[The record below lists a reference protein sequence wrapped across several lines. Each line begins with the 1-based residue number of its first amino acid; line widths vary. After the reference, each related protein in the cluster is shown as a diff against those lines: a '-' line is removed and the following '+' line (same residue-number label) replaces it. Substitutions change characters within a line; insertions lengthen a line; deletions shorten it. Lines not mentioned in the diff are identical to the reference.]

1 MHNDC
6 GFLETSPPNIRTM
19 GDHNRPRPAIE
30 RQIAPRHI
38 LQRAKGLLTSTG
50 IPTLAT
56 QEALQVVAQD
66 VSPDT
71 DTILH
76 TKNLHDGN
84 TFGDSIKRGF
94 LKARTPIVKSISLRS
109 RSRDAPRRNRKDG
122 HSDSDLSCTPLPTST
137 SMWSTPSTVSST
149 SEDSEQ
155 QPTTLVVPNLPGTS
169 SSTVVPMQRTTEK
182 LSVADGTVPLLLREG
197 VQMTKV
203 SPGKQK
209 NYIFKLDPD
218 QGQIIWQSK
227 KLRIIPIENIKE
239 LRFSSE
245 ARYYRQQ
252 FQLAQD
258 YEDRWITII
267 YILSGAYKTLH
278 LISST
283 KDVFRMWDITL
294 RKLYAIRQE
303 LMTGL
308 GHEEIRH
315 AMWEKQ
321 YWTAADESGDQK
333 LHFDEVEKLCRR
345 LNINTST
352 EELKRLFKQ
361 ADTKRQGFLN
371 FSDFRCFVKLLKARP
386 EINLLYKKLCFCN
399 DGLFDF
405 SVFEHFMHDTQKSA
419 LSRPELLDLFT
430 HYAKKPDGEIL
441 PSDVSTRFSPS
452 SSKGSASP
460 PMERLLSPPL
470 STSPPSDTVL
480 SQSVAVSPPP
490 IDTPVAHITHKL
502 SMSSQSSTLL
512 MSIDGFTSFLSSS
525 NNSAFTDQQGK
536 VWHDM
541 TRPLS
546 EYFISSSH
554 NTYLIGHQLVG
565 SSTIEGYIRALLHSC
580 RSVEVD
586 IYDGDTEPMIFHGK
600 TFTSKVPVREVCE
613 AIAKYAFVTSPYPV
627 IISAE
632 IHCSVP
638 QQEMMVE
645 IMRDVF
651 EDALVSAPVEG
662 CPKFEVLPSPEH
674 LKGKVLLKAKN
685 LYVSENESIRT
696 KEVSVD
702 TESSSTETSTDS
714 DVVQDARDERTKS
727 RIFEMDAINEV
738 KDELKKARSLFDRV
752 RGHSHNM
759 PGIAALAGSAATTS
773 IAMSEPS
780 ARPKSRDVSKVKMS
794 AAVVGLLVYTVG
806 VKCRGINKKEHYAP
820 EHMFSLSEKTANKVI
835 KQGIMDLIKHN
846 RTHLIRIYPKGLR
859 VNSSNYLPHRYWAA
873 GAQLVAINWQTFDL
887 GYMINHA
894 MFQRNGR
901 AGYVLKP
908 LALRTPDK
916 EMLLRHTQHSLDITV
931 ISAQQLPRPKDSLGH
946 EIMDKSMVDPYIE
959 VSIHVPEWAH
969 TPYSQSSSSSATPS
983 PSSSGSTGRLLSRRT
998 NAVKNN
1004 GFNPVWQEALS
1015 LPFDCVGDMFDLI
1028 FVRFAVRRDG
1038 ENDEEPIAV
1047 YCVSLG
1053 SLAMGY
1059 RHLPL
1064 HDTQLSQ
1071 YLFSTLFVK
1080 CAVN

>member
-1 MHNDC
+1 MALH
-6 GFLETSPPNIRTM
+6 
-19 GDHNRPRPAIE
+19 
-30 RQIAPRHI
+30 
-38 LQRAKGLLTSTG
+38 AKDS
-50 IPTLAT
+50 
-56 QEALQVVAQD
+56 D
-66 VSPDT
+66 
-71 DTILH
+71 
-76 TKNLHDGN
+76 DGN
-84 TFGDSIKRGF
+84 GTLRDSMIGF
-94 LKARTPIVKSISLRS
+94 LKAKTAPIVQSIRS
-109 RSRDAPRRNRKDG
+109 RSQEARRNRKDDR
-122 HSDSDLSCTPLPTST
+122 SPPLSNSRST
-137 SMWSTPSTVSST
+137 SGTVSNSSAEQST
-149 SEDSEQ
+149 ASLQ
-155 QPTTLVVPNLPGTS
+155 AAVPNLPHTTS
-169 SSTVVPMQRTTEK
+169 SDAASPIQRITK
-182 LSVADGTVPLLLREG
+182 KSSMADGTVPLLLREG
-197 VQMTKV
+197 VHMTKV

-209 NYIFKLDPD
+209 SYIFKLDPD

-239 LRFSSE
+239 LRFSSD

-267 YILSGAYKTLH
+267 YILNGAYKTLH

-283 KDVFRMWDITL
+283 KDVFCMWCLTL

-308 GHEEIRH
+308 GNEEIRH
-315 AMWEKQ
+315 AIWEKQ
-321 YWTAADESGDQK
+321 YWTASDESSDQK
-333 LHFDEVEKLCRR
+333 LHFEEVEKLCRR
-345 LNINTST
+345 LNVNTST

-361 ADTKRQGFLN
+361 ADTKCQSFLN
-371 FSDFRCFVKLLKARP
+371 FSDFQRFVKLLKARP
-386 EINLLYKKLCFCN
+386 DITLLYKKLCNSN
-399 DGLFDF
+399 DGQFDF
-405 SVFEHFMHDTQKSA
+405 SIFEHFMRQTQKST
-419 LSRPELLDLFT
+419 LSRPALLELFA
-430 HYAKKPDGEIL
+430 HYAKKPDSLSDTGL
-441 PSDVSTRFSPS
+441 PPSPS
-452 SSKGSASP
+452 SPKGSASP
-460 PMERLLSPPL
+460 PARILSPPL
-470 STSPPSDTVL
+470 TTSPPSDTVL
-480 SQSVAVSPPP
+480 SQPLTA
-490 IDTPVAHITHKL
+490 PVDISMAHIASKL
-502 SMSSQSSTLL
+502 CASSLSPGLVMSL
-512 MSIDGFTSFLSSS
+512 DGFTSFLLSSD
-525 NNSAFTDQQGK
+525 NSAFIEQQGK

-546 EYFISSSH
+546 EYLISSSH

-580 RSVEVD
+580 RSVEIDV
-586 IYDGDTEPMIFHGK
+586 YDGDSEPMIYHGK

-645 IMRDVF
+645 VMRDVF
-651 EDALVSAPVEG
+651 RDALVSAPVEG
-662 CPKFEVLPSPEH
+662 RMTLENLPSPEH

-696 KEVSVD
+696 AEVSVD
-702 TESSSTETSTDS
+702 MESSSTETSTDS
-714 DVVQDARDERTKS
+714 DVQDIRDERIKP
-727 RIFEMDAINEV
+727 RVFEMDAINEV
-738 KDELKKARSLFDRV
+738 KDELKRARSLFGRV
-752 RGHSHNM
+752 RNGHARNM
-759 PGIAALAGSAATTS
+759 SGVTALTVPTVASLAT
-773 IAMSEPS
+773 SEPS
-780 ARPKSRDVSKVKMS
+780 ARPESRDVSKVKMS
-794 AAVVGLLVYTVG
+794 AAVASLLVYTVG

-820 EHMFSLSEKTANKVI
+820 EHVFSLSEKTANKVM
-835 KQGIMDLIKHN
+835 KQGMVDLIKHT
-846 RTHLIRIYPKGLR
+846 RTHLVRIYPKGLR

-908 LALRTPDK
+908 PALRTYDK
-916 EMLLRHTQHSLDITV
+916 ELLSRHTQHSLDIMV

-946 EIMDKSMVDPYIE
+946 EIMDKSMVDPYVE
-959 VSIHVPEWAH
+959 VSIHVPDWAH
-969 TPYSQSSSSSATPS
+969 ASNDQSSSSSATPS
-983 PSSSGSTGRLLSRRT
+983 PSSTGSTGRLLSRRT
-998 NAVKNN
+998 NSVKNN
-1004 GFNPVWQEALS
+1004 GFNPVWQEVLS

-1038 ENDEEPIAV
+1038 DNDEEPIAV

-1071 YLFSTLFVK
+1071 YLFSTLFVM
-1080 CAVN
+1080 CSIS

>member
-1 MHNDC
+1 MASHANSD
-6 GFLETSPPNIRTM
+6 
-19 GDHNRPRPAIE
+19 
-30 RQIAPRHI
+30 
-38 LQRAKGLLTSTG
+38 
-50 IPTLAT
+50 
-56 QEALQVVAQD
+56 
-66 VSPDT
+66 
-71 DTILH
+71 
-76 TKNLHDGN
+76 DGN
-84 TFGDSIKRGF
+84 GRLRDSMISF
-94 LKARTPIVKSISLRS
+94 LKAKTAPMVKSIRS
-109 RSRDAPRRNRKDG
+109 RSQDARRNRKDD
-122 HSDSDLSCTPLPTST
+122 HSDSCPPPI
-137 SMWSTPSTVSST
+137 SMTTTPSAVASS
-149 SEDSEQ
+149 EEQ
-155 QPTTLVVPNLPGTS
+155 PTATTLVVPNLLGTTISDIAPPTRRIAEKS
-169 SSTVVPMQRTTEK
+169 SM
-182 LSVADGTVPLLLREG
+182 ADGTVPLLLREG
-197 VQMTKV
+197 VKMTKI
-203 SPGKQK
+203 SPGKQRS
-209 NYIFKLDPD
+209 YVFKLDPD

-239 LRFSSE
+239 LRFSSD

-267 YILSGAYKTLH
+267 YILNGAYKTLH

-283 KDVFRMWDITL
+283 KDVFCMWHITL

-308 GHEEIRH
+308 GNEEIRR
-315 AMWEKQ
+315 AIWEKQ
-321 YWTAADESGDQK
+321 YWTASDESSDQK
-333 LHFDEVEKLCRR
+333 LRFDEVEKLCRR
-345 LNINTST
+345 LNVNTST

-361 ADTKRQGFLN
+361 ADTKCQSFLN
-371 FSDFRCFVKLLKARP
+371 FSDFQRFVKLLKARP
-386 EINLLYKKLCFCN
+386 DITLLYRKLCYSN
-399 DGLFDF
+399 DGQFDF
-405 SVFEHFMHDTQKSA
+405 SVFEHFLRDTQKST
-419 LSRPELLDLFT
+419 LSRPELLELFT
-430 HYAKKPDGEIL
+430 HYAQKSDGSPDIS
-441 PSDVSTRFSPS
+441 PPHSPS
-452 SSKGSASP
+452 SLEGPASP
-460 PMERLLSPPL
+460 PARLLSPPL

-480 SQSVAVSPPP
+480 SQSLTAP
-490 IDTPVAHITHKL
+490 IDVSLDYISHKL
-502 SMSSQSSTLL
+502 SASSQSPRPV
-512 MSIDGFTSFLSSS
+512 MSLDGFTSFLLSSD
-525 NNSAFTDQQGK
+525 NSAFIERQGK
-536 VWHDM
+536 VCHDM
-541 TRPLS
+541 THPLS
-546 EYFISSSH
+546 EYLISSSH

-580 RSVEVD
+580 RSVEIDV
-586 IYDGDTEPMIFHGK
+586 YDGDSEPMIFHGK

-632 IHCSVP
+632 IHCSVL

-645 IMRDVF
+645 VMRDVF
-651 EDALVSAPVEG
+651 QDALISAPVEG
-662 CPKFEVLPSPEH
+662 RPTLEVLPSPEH

-696 KEVSVD
+696 KEVTID

-714 DVVQDARDERTKS
+714 DVVQDIRDERITL
-727 RIFEMDAINEV
+727 RVLERDAINEV

-752 RGHSHNM
+752 RSGHSRNLS
-759 PGIAALAGSAATTS
+759 GVAALAVPTVTSMAT
-773 IAMSEPS
+773 SEPP
-780 ARPKSRDVSKVKMS
+780 ARPELRDVSKVKMS
-794 AAVVGLLVYTVG
+794 FAVASLLVYTVG

-820 EHMFSLSEKTANKVI
+820 EHMFSLSEKTANKVM
-835 KQGIMDLIKHN
+835 KQGMVDLIKHN
-846 RTHLIRIYPKGLR
+846 RTHLVRIYPKGLR

-908 LALRTPDK
+908 LALRIHDK
-916 EMLLRHTQHSLDITV
+916 ELLSRHTQHSLDIVV

-946 EIMDKSMVDPYIE
+946 EIMDKSTVDPYVE
-959 VSIHVPEWAH
+959 VSIHVPDWPHASYH
-969 TPYSQSSSSSATPS
+969 SSSSSTTPS
-983 PSSSGSTGRLLSRRT
+983 PSSTGSTGRLLSRRT
-998 NAVKNN
+998 NSVKNN
-1004 GFNPVWQEALS
+1004 GFNPVWQEVLS

-1038 ENDEEPIAV
+1038 DNDEEPIAV

-1071 YLFSTLFVK
+1071 YLFSTLFVM
-1080 CAVN
+1080 CAIN

>member
-1 MHNDC
+1 M
-6 GFLETSPPNIRTM
+6 I
-19 GDHNRPRPAIE
+19 
-30 RQIAPRHI
+30 
-38 LQRAKGLLTSTG
+38 
-50 IPTLAT
+50 
-56 QEALQVVAQD
+56 
-66 VSPDT
+66 
-71 DTILH
+71 
-76 TKNLHDGN
+76 
-84 TFGDSIKRGF
+84 GF
-94 LKARTPIVKSISLRS
+94 LKAKTAPIVKSIRS
-109 RSRDAPRRNRKDG
+109 RSQDARRNRKDD
-122 HSDSDLSCTPLPTST
+122 HSDLSPPLSDST
-137 SMWSTPSTVSST
+137 SMGSTHSAVPS
-149 SEDSEQ
+149 SEER
-155 QPTTLVVPNLPGTS
+155 PTATLVVPDLPGTTS
-169 SSTVVPMQRTTEK
+169 SDVKPPTRRIAEK
-182 LSVADGTVPLLLREG
+182 SYMADGTVPLLLREG

-209 NYIFKLDPD
+209 SYIFKLDPD

-239 LRFSSE
+239 LRFSSD

-267 YILSGAYKTLH
+267 YILNGAYKTLH

-283 KDVFRMWDITL
+283 EDVFRMWDITL

-303 LMTGL
+303 LMTGI
-308 GHEEIRH
+308 GNEEIRH
-315 AMWEKQ
+315 AIWEKQ
-321 YWTAADESGDQK
+321 YWKASDESSDQK
-333 LHFDEVEKLCRR
+333 LRFDEVEKLCRR
-345 LNINTST
+345 LNVNTST

-361 ADTKRQGFLN
+361 ADTKCQGFLN
-371 FSDFRCFVKLLKARP
+371 FSDFQRFVKLLKARP
-386 EINLLYKKLCFCN
+386 DITLLYKKLCYNN
-399 DGLFDF
+399 DGQFDF
-405 SVFEHFMHDTQKSA
+405 SIFEHFMRDTQKST
-419 LSRPELLDLFT
+419 LSRPELLKLFT
-430 HYAKKPDGEIL
+430 HYVKKSDGSL
-441 PSDVSTRFSPS
+441 D
-452 SSKGSASP
+452 ASP
-460 PMERLLSPPL
+460 PHSPPSPEGPASPPTRLLSPPL
-470 STSPPSDTVL
+470 STSPPSEAVF
-480 SQSVAVSPPP
+480 SQPLTAPINVSVAY
-490 IDTPVAHITHKL
+490 ITHKL
-502 SMSSQSSTLL
+502 SASSQSPRLV
-512 MSIDGFTSFLSSS
+512 MSLDGFTSFLLSSD
-525 NNSAFTDQQGK
+525 NSAFIEQQGK

-546 EYFISSSH
+546 EYLVSSSH

-580 RSVEVD
+580 RSVEIDV
-586 IYDGDTEPMIFHGK
+586 YDGDSGPMIFHGK

-632 IHCSVP
+632 IHCSVL

-645 IMRDVF
+645 VMRDVF
-651 EDALVSAPVEG
+651 QDALVSAPVENR
-662 CPKFEVLPSPEH
+662 PTLKVLPSPEH

-702 TESSSTETSTDS
+702 TESSSTETSADS
-714 DVVQDARDERTKS
+714 DVVQDIRDERIKP
-727 RIFEMDAINEV
+727 RVFEMDAINEV
-738 KDELKKARSLFDRV
+738 KDDLKRARSLFDRV
-752 RGHSHNM
+752 RSGHSRNM
-759 PGIAALAGSAATTS
+759 PGVAALAVPTVTTS
-773 IAMSEPS
+773 EPP
-780 ARPKSRDVSKVKMS
+780 ARPEFRNVSKVKMS
-794 AAVVGLLVYTVG
+794 TAVASLLVYTVG

-820 EHMFSLSEKTANKVI
+820 EHMFSLSEKTANKVM
-835 KQGIMDLIKHN
+835 KQGMVDLIKHN
-846 RTHLIRIYPKGLR
+846 RTHLVRIYPKGLR

-908 LALRTPDK
+908 LALRTHDK
-916 EMLLRHTQHSLDITV
+916 ALLSRHTQHSLDIVV

-946 EIMDKSMVDPYIE
+946 EIMDKSMVDPYVE
-959 VSIHVPEWAH
+959 VSIHVPDWAH
-969 TPYSQSSSSSATPS
+969 ASYYQSSSSSATPS
-983 PSSSGSTGRLLSRRT
+983 PSSTSSTGRLLSRRT
-998 NAVKNN
+998 NSVKNN
-1004 GFNPVWQEALS
+1004 GFNPVWQEVLS

-1038 ENDEEPIAV
+1038 DNDEEPIAV

-1071 YLFSTLFVK
+1071 YLFSTLFVT
-1080 CAVN
+1080 CAIN

>member
-1 MHNDC
+1 
-6 GFLETSPPNIRTM
+6 M
-19 GDHNRPRPAIE
+19 GDHDRPRPTIE
-30 RQIAPRHI
+30 RQTTTPRHI
-38 LQRAKGLLTSTG
+38 LQRAKVLLTSTG
-50 IPTLAT
+50 IPTLAA
-56 QEALQVVAQD
+56 QEALQVVAPD
-66 VSPDT
+66 TSPDRGT
-71 DTILH
+71 ALR
-76 TKNLHDGN
+76 TKNLGDGN
-84 TFGDSIKRGF
+84 GTLGNSMRGF
-94 LKARTPIVKSISLRS
+94 LKAKTAPIVKSISLRS
-109 RSRDAPRRNRKDG
+109 RSRDSRRNRKDD
-122 HSDSDLSCTPLPTST
+122 HSDSCPPLSHTM
-137 SMWSTPSTVSST
+137 SMKSTPSTVSS
-149 SEDSEQ
+149 SEEQ
-155 QPTTLVVPNLPGTS
+155 RTTTLVVPKLPGTT
-169 SSTVVPMQRTTEK
+169 SSTVAPSAQRIAEK
-182 LSVADGTVPLLLREG
+182 SSMADGTVPLLLREG
-197 VQMTKV
+197 VKMTKV

-209 NYIFKLDPD
+209 SYIFKLDPD

-239 LRFSSE
+239 LRFSSD

-267 YILSGAYKTLH
+267 YVLNGAYKTLH

-283 KDVFRMWDITL
+283 KDIFRMWDITL
-294 RKLYAIRQE
+294 RKLHAIRQE

-308 GHEEIRH
+308 GNEEIRH
-315 AMWEKQ
+315 AIWEKQ
-321 YWTAADESGDQK
+321 YWTASDESSDQK

-345 LNINTST
+345 LNVNTST

-361 ADTKRQGFLN
+361 ADTKCQSFLN
-371 FSDFRCFVKLLKARP
+371 FSDFQRFVKLLKARP
-386 EINLLYKKLCFCN
+386 DITLLYKKLCSKN
-399 DGLFDF
+399 DGRFDF
-405 SVFEHFMHDTQKSA
+405 SIFEDFMRDTQKST
-419 LSRPELLDLFT
+419 LSRPELLELFT
-430 HYAKKPDGEIL
+430 QYAKKPDDL
-441 PSDVSTRFSPS
+441 SDVSPPHSPPS
-452 SSKGSASP
+452 SNGPASP
-460 PMERLLSPPL
+460 PTILLSPPL
-470 STSPPSDTVL
+470 STSPPSDTVFSRPL
-480 SQSVAVSPPP
+480 IASPPP
-490 IDTPVAHITHKL
+490 IDASVAYISHKL
-502 SMSSQSSTLL
+502 SVFSQPPRLVMSL
-512 MSIDGFTSFLSSS
+512 DGFTSFLLSSD
-525 NNSAFTDQQGK
+525 NSACIEQQGK

-546 EYFISSSH
+546 EYLVSSSH

-580 RSVEVD
+580 RSVEIDV
-586 IYDGDTEPMIFHGK
+586 YDGDNEPMIFHGK

-645 IMRDVF
+645 VMRDVF
-651 EDALVSAPVEG
+651 QDALVSAPVEG
-662 CPKFEVLPSPEH
+662 RPTLDVLPSPEH

-685 LYVSENESIRT
+685 LYVSENEPIRT
-696 KEVSVD
+696 KEVSID
-702 TESSSTETSTDS
+702 AESSSTETSTDS
-714 DVVQDARDERTKS
+714 DVIQDIRDERTKL
-727 RIFEMDAINEV
+727 RVFEMDAIIEV
-738 KDELKKARSLFDRV
+738 KEELKKARSLFDRV
-752 RGHSHNM
+752 RGGHSRNLS
-759 PGIAALAGSAATTS
+759 GVAALAVPTATS
-773 IAMSEPS
+773 LVMSEPP
-780 ARPKSRDVSKVKMS
+780 ARPESRDVSKVNMS
-794 AAVVGLLVYTVG
+794 IAVASLLVYTVG

-835 KQGIMDLIKHN
+835 KQGIVDLIKHN
-846 RTHLIRIYPKGLR
+846 RTHLVRIYPKGLR
-859 VNSSNYLPHRYWAA
+859 VNSSNYLPYRYWAA

-887 GYMINHA
+887 GYMINRA

-908 LALRTPDK
+908 LALRTHDK
-916 EMLLRHTQHSLDITV
+916 ELLSRHTQHSLDIMV

-946 EIMDKSMVDPYIE
+946 EIMDKSMVDPYVE
-959 VSIHVPEWAH
+959 VSIHVPDWAH
-969 TPYSQSSSSSATPS
+969 ASYYQSSSSPATPS

-998 NAVKNN
+998 NSVKNN

-1038 ENDEEPIAV
+1038 DNDEEPIAV

-1080 CAVN
+1080 CAIN

>member
-1 MHNDC
+1 
-6 GFLETSPPNIRTM
+6 M
-19 GDHNRPRPAIE
+19 GDHNRLRPTIE
-30 RQIAPRHI
+30 RQITPRQI

-71 DTILH
+71 VH
-76 TKNLHDGN
+76 TKNVHDGN
-84 TFGDSIKRGF
+84 GTLGDSIKRGL
-94 LKARTPIVKSISLRS
+94 LKAKTAPIVRSISLRS
-109 RSRDAPRRNRKDG
+109 KSRDARRNRKDG
-122 HSDSDLSCTPLPTST
+122 HFDSDSSCAPST
-137 SMWSTPSTVSST
+137 SMWSRPSTVSSA
-149 SEDSEQ
+149 SEHSEQ
-155 QPTTLVVPNLPGTS
+155 QPTTLIVPNLPGTS
-169 SSTVVPMQRTTEK
+169 SSTVPPTQRIAEK
-182 LSVADGTVPLLLREG
+182 LSMTDGAVPLLLREG

-209 NYIFKLDPD
+209 SYIFKLDPD

-239 LRFSSE
+239 LRFSSD

-267 YILSGAYKTLH
+267 YILNGAYKTLH

-303 LMTGL
+303 LMSGL
-308 GHEEIRH
+308 GNEEIRH
-315 AMWEKQ
+315 AIWEKQ
-321 YWTAADESGDQK
+321 YWSASDESRDQK

-361 ADTKRQGFLN
+361 ADTKCQDFLN

-386 EINLLYKKLCFCN
+386 EITLLYKKLCSCN
-399 DGLFDF
+399 YGRFDF
-405 SVFEHFMHDTQKSA
+405 TVFEHFMRDTQKST
-419 LSRPELLDLFT
+419 LSSSELLELFT
-430 HYAKKPDGEIL
+430 HYAKKPDGGIL
-441 PSDVSTRFSPS
+441 SMDVTTPSPP

-460 PMERLLSPPL
+460 PTRILSPPL

-480 SQSVAVSPPP
+480 SQPLTVSPPP
-490 IDTPVAHITHKL
+490 TDASVAYITQKL
-502 SMSSQSSTLL
+502 SVSSQSPRMLL
-512 MSIDGFTSFLSSS
+512 SLDGFTSFLLSSD
-525 NNSAFTDQQGK
+525 NSAFIDQQGK

-546 EYFISSSH
+546 DYFVSSSH

-580 RSVEVD
+580 RSVELD
-586 IYDGDTEPMIFHGK
+586 IYDGDAEPMVFHGK

-651 EDALVSAPVEG
+651 QDVLVSAPVEG
-662 CPKFEVLPSPEH
+662 RPKVEFLPSPEH
-674 LKGKVLLKAKN
+674 LKGKVMLKAKN
-685 LYVSENESIRT
+685 LYVSENEPIRT

-702 TESSSTETSTDS
+702 TESSSTEMSTDS
-714 DVVQDARDERTKS
+714 DVIQDVRDAKS

-738 KDELKKARSLFDRV
+738 KDELKKARRIFDRV
-752 RGHSHNM
+752 RGGHSHNTS
-759 PGIAALAGSAATTS
+759 GIAALAVPSMATS
-773 IAMSEPS
+773 IAVSEPS
-780 ARPKSRDVSKVKMS
+780 ARPESRNVSKVKMS
-794 AAVVGLLVYTVG
+794 AAVTTLLVYTVG

-820 EHMFSLSEKTANKVI
+820 EHMFSLSEKTANKVL
-835 KQGIMDLIKHN
+835 KQGMMDLIKHN
-846 RTHLIRIYPKGLR
+846 RTHMVRIYPKGLR

-873 GAQLVAINWQTFDL
+873 GAHLVAINWQTFDL
-887 GYMINHA
+887 GYMINRA

-916 EMLLRHTQHSLDITV
+916 EMLSRHSQHSLDITV

-946 EIMDKSMVDPYIE
+946 EIMDKSMVDPYVEI
-959 VSIHVPEWAH
+959 SIHVPDWAH
-969 TPYSQSSSSSATPS
+969 APYSQSSSSSATHL
-983 PSSSGSTGRLLSRRT
+983 PSSSGSIGRLLSRRT

-1038 ENDEEPIAV
+1038 DSDEEPIAV
-1047 YCVSLG
+1047 YCISLG

-1080 CAVN
+1080 CAIN